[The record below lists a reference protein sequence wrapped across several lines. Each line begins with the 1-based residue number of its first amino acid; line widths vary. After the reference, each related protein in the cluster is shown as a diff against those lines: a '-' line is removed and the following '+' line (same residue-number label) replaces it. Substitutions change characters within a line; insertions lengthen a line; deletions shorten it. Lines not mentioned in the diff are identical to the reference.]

1 MTITAT
7 NSVTNTTQNFT
18 LIVSGIPSGA
28 TTPNQR
34 FVAQVYIELLG
45 RGVEPGGLDAWTNEL
60 NLGIPRSQVVL
71 EIETSPSNEFRTIE
85 VQQLYQRYLHRN
97 ADPGGLANSIALL
110 ASTGGRIQDV
120 AAALAGSNEFFQ
132 NSGST
137 NTGFLQALYQTA
149 LQRAIDPQ
157 ALAFESAGLAN
168 GTFSRNQLAQF
179 VVTSMEAN
187 QNLVQ
192 LVYTTFLHRSA
203 DPQGLA
209 FNTLT
214 LAQGA
219 TFEQLVAF
227 VVGSPEFIQM
237 DVGP

>member
-1 MTITAT
+1 VTITAT
-7 NSVTNTTQNFT
+7 NTVAAPTQNVT
-18 LIVSGIPSGA
+18 LIVSGIPSNA

-34 FVAQVYIELLG
+34 FISQVYIDLLG
-45 RGVEPGGLDAWTNEL
+45 RVVDSGGLAAWTNQL
-60 NLGIPRSQVVL
+60 TLGVARSQVVL
-71 EIETSPSNEFRTIE
+71 AIETSPANEFRVEE

-97 ADPGGLANSIALL
+97 ADPTGQTNSVALL
-110 ASTGGRIQDV
+110 ANGGTIQQL
-120 AAALAGSNEFFQ
+120 AAALASSNEFFQ

-137 NTGFLQALYQTA
+137 NTGFLQALYQDA
-149 LQRAIDPQ
+149 LQRPIDPA

-168 GTFSRNQLAQF
+168 GNFTRGQLALF

-187 QNLVQ
+187 QNLVE
-192 LVYTTFLHRSA
+192 LVYTDFLHRAA

-209 FNTLT
+209 FNTQT
-214 LAQGA
+214 LANGA

-227 VVGSPEFIQM
+227 VMGSPEFFQQ